1 MIPALSSYHELCV
14 QKDLKLLEIA
24 FDLEPADVWVWQS
37 FLSFHLSGVADI
49 DTKYNQVLH
58 K

>member
-1 MIPALSSYHELCV
+1 MILALSSCHELCV

-24 FDLEPADVWVWQS
+24 FDLEADVWAWQS
-37 FLSFHLSGVADI
+37 FLSFHWSGKVDI

>member
-1 MIPALSSYHELCV
+1 MILALSSCHELCV

-24 FDLEPADVWVWQS
+24 FDLEADVWAWQS
-37 FLSFHLSGVADI
+37 FLSFHRSGKVDI